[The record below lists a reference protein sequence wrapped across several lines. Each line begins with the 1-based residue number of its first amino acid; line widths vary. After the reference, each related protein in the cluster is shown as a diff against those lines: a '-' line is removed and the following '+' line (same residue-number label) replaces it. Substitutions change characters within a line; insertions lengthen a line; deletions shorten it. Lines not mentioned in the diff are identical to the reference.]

1 MVRVITQETF
11 NEVIKENMEEFNMTM
26 AEAIEEAV
34 QQFEAQGV
42 DLSNI
47 IKSGDLGQDSNP
59 IVQCLHQLKEVN
71 DIASDNEH
79 ILSELKFLQDE
90 CQKDI
95 AKKILAGKEGAYNIL
110 LDLLEKSKAN
120 KEVEVQIYRTL
131 TSIMTGYPDLFDE
144 RGVNIL
150 SSTLAK
156 TKDLDILKSA
166 LKWCRECCIKHEN
179 NRQIIFNSCIVINFK
194 TILKT
199 ALFKEVCGVIRS
211 LCLDDDV
218 RINVSK
224 AHEHART
231 LAVDLLCPL
240 TELLKELK
248 DKKEELCD
256 VLLTISTLMVRNEFC
271 TKVYEVGILQL
282 IADIMSSYHED
293 EKITRTCMILLKTLA
308 GNDDVKAHIIQ
319 QKNSLITLI
328 MHSIGKHQR
337 NPVSAAT
344 GLGLIAA
351 LALRNPS
358 NCKIIC
364 DLGAAELICNSM
376 KMHPQDINVQR
387 RGCWAARNIVSRN
400 KELKCEFL
408 KLGIE
413 ELLLFTMKQFKEC
426 NDDAKAALRDLGCSV
441 KLIEQWTGKGLGCQQ
456 GVRELF
462 PSGYSE
468 HGTLVPRKMGSG
480 MIGRYWFLFRETD

>member
-293 EKITRTCMILLKTLA
+293 E
-308 GNDDVKAHIIQ
+308 
-319 QKNSLITLI
+319 
-328 MHSIGKHQR
+328 R